1 MQKGFTLIELAIT
14 VAIVSILAA
23 IAFSNYK
30 NWIKK
35 ITIENDTKQI
45 FALLNEARARAF
57 TEKRVCGL
65 VFNNKIVRLVCD
77 TDMDNSIL
85 DETANI
91 NEILLKNDFS
101 ENFTYAIFEK
111 NGTAS
116 LLNGGTP
123 QLGGTI
129 YANDISTNPSYS
141 CISIS
146 TTRIKMGKWDGS
158 TCTIK

>member
-1 MQKGFTLIELAIT
+1 MQRGFTLIELAIT
-14 VAIVSILAA
+14 IAIVSILAA

-65 VFNNKIVRLVCD
+65 VFNNKTVRLVCD

-101 ENFTYAIFEK
+101 KDFTYARFDK

-116 LLNGGTP
+116 IL
-123 QLGGTI
+123 GTI

-146 TTRIKMGKWDGS
+146 TTRIKIGKWDGS